1 LFDRFAHRFLACGA
15 STVTHRHIRVIQPL
29 DSRAGDQIASRATFA
44 NSQERVMTK
53 AAAAFTIA
61 LALVAT
67 AASAA
72 PRHHHQQQ
80 PVATGSSTIDSGYYP
95 PRNWNEIEVS
105 VPSGGF

>member
-1 LFDRFAHRFLACGA
+1 
-15 STVTHRHIRVIQPL
+15 
-29 DSRAGDQIASRATFA
+29 
-44 NSQERVMTK
+44 MTK
-53 AAAAFTIA
+53 AAAAFAVA

-72 PRHHHQQQ
+72 PRHHHE
-80 PVATGSSTIDSGYYP
+80 PVATGSSTVDSGYYP